1 MTREEYVKVCR
12 ICENRKQDYEHGMV
26 CGLTGRK
33 ADFEDKCP
41 SFVTDNEAVM
51 QTQNAESY
59 ALNNNYNNY
68 SNPTEVDDY
77 DSGGITWQSVLGIVL
92 TIIAVVRLIVALNR

>member
-1 MTREEYVKVCR
+1 MTREEYLKICR

-41 SFVTDNEAVM
+41 SFVLDNEAVM
-51 QTQNAESY
+51 QSQNAE
-59 ALNNNYNNY
+59 NY
-68 SNPTEVDDY
+68 SQNYTTGTGDY
-77 DSGGITWQSVLGIVL
+77 DSGFTWRTLLAIVVAV
-92 TIIAVVRLIVALNR
+92 IAVIRLIITLNR

>member
-1 MTREEYVKVCR
+1 MTREEYVKICR

-59 ALNNNYNNY
+59 SLNTNYTTNN
-68 SNPTEVDDY
+68 TEVDDY
-77 DSGGITWQSVLGIVL
+77 ESGFTWESVLGIVL
-92 TIIAVVRLIVALNR
+92 TIIAVIRLIVALNR